1 MEPRLEALVAAV
13 REAAHNAA
21 RHAGVPE
28 VSLYVEVE
36 PQRVTAY
43 VRDRGKGFDLDAVE
57 PGRVG
62 VRESIIGRMARHGG
76 RAEVHTAPGEG
87 TEVVL
92 EVVAPRSGGAVTRR
106 GCSSSTTTRCSAP
119 ACGPSWATPSRWSAR
134 RPTSSR
140 PCRGSGPPTRRSCCS
155 TCTSPAA
162 AARPCSR
169 RSSPS
174 DPTSSSSPCRCPMPP
189 RTSSR

>member
-1 MEPRLEALVAAV
+1 MVTDVEDRHDVEVDLVVVGECAMEPRLEALVAAV

-21 RHAGVPE
+21 RHSGVAE
-28 VSLYVEVE
+28 VSVYVEVE

-76 RAEVHTAPGEG
+76 RAEVHTAPDEG

-92 EVVAPRSGGAVTRR
+92 EVGRT
-106 GCSSSTTTRCSAP
+106 P
-119 ACGPSWATPSRWSAR
+119 AREE
-134 RPTSSR
+134 
-140 PCRGSGPPTRRSCCS
+140 
-155 TCTSPAA
+155 PA
-162 AARPCSR
+162 
-169 RSSPS
+169 
-174 DPTSSSSPCRCPMPP
+174 
-189 RTSSR
+189 